1 MKKLNDLFKKVLFT
15 FLLLFLCGNVFSQ
28 GLSLSSSQTN
38 VSCNG
43 GSNGTITLTVGAGY
57 SPYTFIWSNSATTQN
72 LTGLSAGSYSVTVT
86 DSLGTVDSLLSIAI
100 TQPSLLT
107 ASINVI
113 QNVSCYGGSNGSA
126 YAVPSGGTA
135 GFTYLWS
142 NSSTG
147 DTAASLNYVGAGYY
161 VTVTDAHGCTTTAH
175 GVITQP
181 TALNITITSLV
192 NVSCNGGNNG
202 SINGVVTGGT
212 VAYSYSWSNGET
224 VMHDTNLVA
233 GTYYLTVTDG
243 NGCTAIDTSV
253 ITQPSVLNDSM
264 NFTNISCYGLPT
276 GTATAYPY
284 GGSFPYSYSWSN
296 GPPNTANKTGL
307 SAGVYHV
314 TITDVHGCTKV
325 DSVTISQ
332 PGAALTDSVVTRN
345 ILCYGGSVDSAWVIA
360 SGGTTPYNYLWTGG
374 SLIVTG
380 VNTDTITNVSPAV
393 YTLRVTDN
401 KGCTTTNNVTI
412 SQPSALVAYFDAGA
426 GAIKSV
432 LCHGGN
438 TGSATVSALGGTTPY
453 SYLWSNSETGQKDS
467 LLVAGN
473 YRVTVTDAHGCT
485 AVDSVT
491 ITEPSVLTLSLST
504 IMFGSYNIQCNGGS
518 NLITSVVAGGTMAYN
533 YLWND
538 SSTFSFFNGAVAGT
552 YSLTVTDVNGC
563 VINSSI
569 TLTQPSAIIDTIS
582 SPLNSYGFNVGCSY
596 NGVCAGDGSINLSVS
611 GGVAGYSYRWFYA
624 LPVQNPTGLC
634 AGFYS
639 VNITDSI
646 GCLHSDTITL
656 TAPPPLGAIGDS
668 VHVYSNYANVSC
680 DSCHDGIIYAL
691 PALGTSPYSYQWSNQ
706 NISTAVFVADTLE
719 SISNCG
725 PWGIYYVAVGDV
737 NGCRAV
743 SPPIFLSNAVYSDW
757 RTTGNLGNNA
767 FLGTIDST
775 DLVIKTN
782 DSTRMTIS
790 ANGVLTK
797 SGVSVFDTVR
807 VGRIMTNS
815 PDSIIRL
822 GDSTI
827 YIYPYNMIGFSTGLA
842 NIPLLNSTTLAGSGS
857 NSIYNGLIIGNPIS
871 YPYTPWWNHN
881 ITLYMSS
888 PPLASAPNSIAIGF
902 SVNNSVGNNSS
913 TTATNS
919 ITMGEFITNSIPNS
933 MMIGFGGTEPT
944 IFVSPSNSS
953 GSGNVGIG
961 LSNPQYKFDVK
972 GTIHACDVEVDL
984 TNGCD
989 FVFENGY
996 KPMPWNELENYYI
1009 KNHHLPGIASANEMV
1024 SKPMSL
1030 SEFNLNL
1037 LQKVEEQTIYIVD
1050 LHKQLEEQNKRIES
1064 LEKLIKK

>member
-1 MKKLNDLFKKVLFT
+1 MKNFTILFT
-15 FLLLFLCGNVFSQ
+15 LLLLLLYGNVFSQ

-43 GSNGTITLTVGAGY
+43 GSNGTITLTIGAGY

-72 LTGLSAGSYSVTVT
+72 LTGLSVGSYSVTVT
-86 DSLGTVDSLLSIAI
+86 DSLGTVDSLLSIGI
-100 TQPSLLT
+100 TQPSVLT
-107 ASINVI
+107 ASITVI

-276 GTATAYPY
+276 GTATVYPY

-374 SLIVTG
+374 SLVVTG

-467 LLVAGN
+467 VLVAGN

-491 ITEPSVLTLSLST
+491 ITEPSALTLSLST
-504 IMFGSYNIQCNGGS
+504 PMYGSYNIQCNGGS
-518 NLITSVVAGGTMAYN
+518 SLISSSVGGGTLPYF
-533 YLWND
+533 YLWQD
-538 SSTFSFFNGAVAGT
+538 SSTNSHFTGVAGT
-552 YSLTVTDVNGC
+552 YHVRVTDNNGC
-563 VINSSI
+563 NLTDTI
-569 TLTQPSAIIDTIS
+569 TLTQPTVIIDTIS
-582 SPLNSYGFNVGCSY
+582 SPLNGYGFNVGCSY

-611 GGVAGYSYRWFYA
+611 GGVSGYTYNWNNGI
-624 LPVQNPTGLC
+624 LPIQNPSGIC
-634 AGFYS
+634 AGFYA
-639 VNITDSI
+639 VTITDTI
-646 GCLHSDTITL
+646 GCHHYDTITL
-656 TAPPPLGAIGDS
+656 TTPPPLGPIGDS

-691 PALGTSPYSYQWSNQ
+691 PTLGTSPYSYQWSNQ
-706 NISTAVFVADTLE
+706 NMSTALFVADTLE

-757 RTTGNLGNNA
+757 RTTGNYGNNA

-775 DLVIKTN
+775 DIVVKSNSTERMRVAGNGNVNINSLSFDEDTLNPYRLVGVDRYGQLK
-782 DSTRMTIS
+782 RMKV
-790 ANGVLTK
+790 A
-797 SGVSVFDTVR
+797 
-807 VGRIMTNS
+807 
-815 PDSIIRL
+815 
-822 GDSTI
+822 
-827 YIYPYNMIGFSTGLA
+827 GFSNPDIGPGILYTECT
-842 NIPLLNSTTLAGSGS
+842 P
-857 NSIYNGLIIGNPIS
+857 IIGWGLP
-871 YPYTPWWNHN
+871 
-881 ITLYMSS
+881 S
-888 PPLASAPNSIAIGF
+888 PGCTTPNSIIKCPIDGF
-902 SVNNSVGNNSS
+902 
-913 TTATNS
+913 
-919 ITMGEFITNSIPNS
+919 
-933 MMIGFGGTEPT
+933 
-944 IFVSPSNSS
+944 
-953 GSGNVGIG
+953 VGIG
-961 LSNPQYKFDVK
+961 VDNPLYKLDVN
-972 GTIHACDVEVDL
+972 GIIHTCEVLVDHA
-984 TNGCD
+984 NCD
-989 FVFENGY
+989 FVFDKDYNLISL
-996 KPMPWNELENYYI
+996 KDLEDYI
-1009 KNHHLPGIASANEMV
+1009 KSNHHLPQIASAPEMV
-1024 SKPMSL
+1024 KNGVGL
-1030 SEFNLNL
+1030 SEMSGKL
-1037 LQKVEEQTIYIVD
+1037 LMKVEEQTLYTID
-1050 LHKQLEEQNKRIES
+1050 LQKQIEMQNKVIAEMRKQLDEFKAKIEM
-1064 LEKLIKK
+1064 IKQK